1 MLIIWK
7 AEFNGDDKQLARVSE
22 LMMESAK
29 EVGGKADGPYFP
41 QDADLL
47 YLMWTKEYE
56 DAAAKKAQEAVD
68 ADIKKAESVAAPDPA
83 DIIKYTYKDL
93 TDRQK
98 KEIKEFGWGS

>member
-29 EVGGKADGPYFP
+29 EVGGRADGPYFP

-47 YLMWTKEYE
+47 YLLWTKEYE
-56 DAAAKKAQEAVD
+56 DMNRSGRKFLTQVAKEKLPVTPLRYEVAVT
-68 ADIKKAESVAAPDPA
+68 P
-83 DIIKYTYKDL
+83 
-93 TDRQK
+93 
-98 KEIKEFGWGS
+98 KEFWGK